1 MNKSKWER
9 VETVS
14 GDIYP
19 EMIRGVLE
27 SNGIPVILS
36 HQGAVSAYHVS
47 VGPLSEVE
55 IIVPSEFLEQARALI
70 DSLFA
75 GELEEPSD
83 DVEPLDEEQVDDDA
97 DRSYQG

>member
-1 MNKSKWER
+1 MNEKKWEC

-19 EMIRGVLE
+19 ELIRGLLE

-36 HQGAVSAYHVS
+36 QEGAGKSAYHVA

-55 IIVPSEFLEQARALI
+55 IIVPSENTIQARALI
-70 DSLFA
+70 DAFFA
-75 GELEEPSD
+75 GELETSAED
-83 DVEPLDEEQVDDDA
+83 DLQENDIEQTD
-97 DRSYQG
+97 QG